1 MIYSS
6 IFLIFL
12 IFCTSAHSLEFNSCV
27 QYRIRSGCNATLV
40 DKKSTTDR
48 NCIFH
53 FPSAGSRPRGNITWK
68 LWLLCCPD
76 SNRGPC
82 LNPILLPP
90 TVFVFGCLFSNS
102 ARGKF
107 AYSRSLPF
115 FLPFVSC
122 VAGRQTPNDDKWR
135 QFIGHAALSC
145 RCKCT
150 TAVHRLSGFPSPCPG
165 LYLHS
170 EKYLFFFRSLN
181 FFYYFLERGTVFLC
195 AYALNDFI
203 FKDLCNKQSKPIKG
217 TSEN

>member
-1 MIYSS
+1 VPYLSCSYVSMIYSS

-53 FPSAGSRPRGNITWK
+53 FPSAGSQPRGNITWK

-76 SNRGPC
+76 SNRGPR

-150 TAVHRLSGFPSPCPG
+150 TAVHRLSGFPSLGPG
-165 LYLHS
+165 LDLHS
-170 EKYLFFFRSLN
+170 EKYLFF
-181 FFYYFLERGTVFLC
+181 
-195 AYALNDFI
+195 
-203 FKDLCNKQSKPIKG
+203 
-217 TSEN
+217 